1 MPGWI
6 RTAAWVCAAVLTVT
20 PFPSG
25 AVWAKPADVEE
36 VKRIWD
42 FSDGTQGWVYDDS
55 WAGDGY
61 HGSGACEQDPDK
73 EMLKISLDYSADVE
87 NGWSQTGIS
96 FTEEAGIDYSP
107 YKVLNFDLYFDPEA
121 YTTGQLTIKAY
132 SDNVFQ
138 DQMCSMNQGVVEDV
152 DGLKMVNLSLVCDT
166 GIAKTEKPETLMLI
180 IIGNNTDYKGDIWFD
195 NIKLSNIKEEKYLV
209 DSTVLPETQTVLST
223 TGEAL
228 TVNGETCRYSD
239 SVQLVDPE
247 ADPSVKA
254 LYQYLKAVGES
265 DSTLF
270 GHMEDTVLKAGAAPT
285 SDSDTED
292 VTGSLSAINGLDC
305 GGLFGGFASKYN
317 ERHEGAYLP
326 GDNAGN
332 IQAAA
337 LFSNEAMEK
346 GAIIT
351 LSSHMPNFSG
361 SRVKK
366 GEFEHTYDG
375 FDYTPADSYDL
386 TGDCMN
392 QILPGGQ
399 YHEAFRAYLDFI
411 ADYAGQVNGPILFRP
426 FHENTGSWFWWGKAF
441 CDAETYK
448 SVYKYTVE
456 YLRDEKDIHNLL
468 YLYGPG
474 AEASTLEEYEERYPG
489 DEYVDL
495 VGFDTY
501 DNDPVTDEEGYT
513 FQDTFEELVRLTD
526 EFAKKHGKLFAVTET
541 GVASSGA
548 ALKETGNKR
557 PKWYTEMLDIMTRP
571 EYDCCYFM
579 LWSNYSRTGSY
590 YTPFVEEV
598 NEDSTLFGHELL
610 DPFIE
615 FYNNEKSIF
624 ALDQKEILGRIV
636 QGGMTE
642 PKMKEWGALSGYMT
656 SPVSGQ
662 RILEEMTFSARLN
675 QEGADVEFRLAG
687 DGGEQKIPTAVD
699 GKSAE
704 AVLDMETLEKA
715 GATADG
721 KVRLYAGET
730 LLQEIS
736 AILNI
741 APPPEDPYVVDDFES
756 YAGVTDMMLRSWSV
770 NKDGGCT
777 LEVSNSTDCSFD
789 GGHSLKFD
797 YKETKNGWAGCEFP
811 KTTDWSGCNCLQFWV
826 VPDGKNQKTVV
837 QINTSTGG
845 SYEAYLQE
853 YPEYASSAEP
863 LLVTLP
869 FEEFRDKNGK
879 GALDSANAANISGI
893 GLWVNAIPDSE
904 AIDQNGE
911 VAGVL
916 YYDCI
921 RAIHALNVD
930 APVFEALS
938 GAESASAEPVQA
950 QGTAATER
958 KLKFGAVP
966 AVAGTIS
973 VLSLLC
979 LTGLAVG
986 GRKKGGGKKD
996 E

>member
-1 MPGWI
+1 
-6 RTAAWVCAAVLTVT
+6 
-20 PFPSG
+20 
-25 AVWAKPADVEE
+25 
-36 VKRIWD
+36 
-42 FSDGTQGWVYDDS
+42 
-55 WAGDGY
+55 
-61 HGSGACEQDPDK
+61 
-73 EMLKISLDYSADVE
+73 
-87 NGWSQTGIS
+87 
-96 FTEEAGIDYSP
+96 
-107 YKVLNFDLYFDPEA
+107 
-121 YTTGQLTIKAY
+121 
-132 SDNVFQ
+132 
-138 DQMCSMNQGVVEDV
+138 
-152 DGLKMVNLSLVCDT
+152 
-166 GIAKTEKPETLMLI
+166 
-180 IIGNNTDYKGDIWFD
+180 
-195 NIKLSNIKEEKYLV
+195 
-209 DSTVLPETQTVLST
+209 
-223 TGEAL
+223 
-228 TVNGETCRYSD
+228 
-239 SVQLVDPE
+239 
-247 ADPSVKA
+247 
-254 LYQYLKAVGES
+254 
-265 DSTLF
+265 
-270 GHMEDTVLKAGAAPT
+270 
-285 SDSDTED
+285 
-292 VTGSLSAINGLDC
+292 
-305 GGLFGGFASKYN
+305 
-317 ERHEGAYLP
+317 
-326 GDNAGN
+326 
-332 IQAAA
+332 
-337 LFSNEAMEK
+337 
-346 GAIIT
+346 
-351 LSSHMPNFSG
+351 
-361 SRVKK
+361 
-366 GEFEHTYDG
+366 
-375 FDYTPADSYDL
+375 
-386 TGDCMN
+386 
-392 QILPGGQ
+392 
-399 YHEAFRAYLDFI
+399 
-411 ADYAGQVNGPILFRP
+411 
-426 FHENTGSWFWWGKAF
+426 
-441 CDAETYK
+441 
-448 SVYKYTVE
+448 
-456 YLRDEKDIHNLL
+456 
-468 YLYGPG
+468 
-474 AEASTLEEYEERYPG
+474 
-489 DEYVDL
+489 
-495 VGFDTY
+495 
-501 DNDPVTDEEGYT
+501 
-513 FQDTFEELVRLTD
+513 
-526 EFAKKHGKLFAVTET
+526 
-541 GVASSGA
+541 
-548 ALKETGNKR
+548 
-557 PKWYTEMLDIMTRP
+557 
-571 EYDCCYFM
+571 
-579 LWSNYSRTGSY
+579 
-590 YTPFVEEV
+590 
-598 NEDSTLFGHELL
+598 
-610 DPFIE
+610 
-615 FYNNEKSIF
+615 
-624 ALDQKEILGRIV
+624 
-636 QGGMTE
+636 
-642 PKMKEWGALSGYMT
+642 
-656 SPVSGQ
+656 
-662 RILEEMTFSARLN
+662 
-675 QEGADVEFRLAG
+675 
-687 DGGEQKIPTAVD
+687 
-699 GKSAE
+699 
-704 AVLDMETLEKA
+704 METLEKA